1 MFLMH
6 SVPYLQKTISTSS
19 SLKIMAE
26 SGFNFFLSRITQMQK
41 MINGDAISSSM
52 KAGKNQNSELWN
64 RW

>member
-26 SGFNFFLSRITQMQK
+26 SGFNFFSLQNHPNAKNDKCRCNFFFNESRK
-41 MINGDAISSSM
+41 EP
-52 KAGKNQNSELWN
+52 KL
-64 RW
+64 